1 MTETHKPEQ
10 PSVSVIITTYHN
22 EEYLPRAI
30 ESVLHQTYPEI
41 ELIVVDDNSPG
52 SDVRR
57 ATERIMENYPEAV
70 YLKHPENRNGA
81 AARNTGIRAAKGKY
95 IAFLDND
102 DIYFSTHIADCVR
115 ELEKHP
121 DCGAVLSGV
130 AKIRGG
136 HCWDLIIPPEGDMV
150 QALFL
155 SETALGTGS
164 NLFARADLVRKV
176 HGFDESFRRHQDV
189 EFGVRLFSLCPVYRI
204 REIQIVKEMDGFSN
218 ALDYERFRAA
228 KEQFAR
234 KFEKEIQVLGE
245 EDAKR
250 FYAGQWRSL
259 LYTACSEGKKENIRT
274 AAAQLRKYR
283 TPGLKECVL
292 LILCKIHMFPVYE
305 ALKRFLKLRKCGKIY
320 NQVTENLASY
330 DRKKFDEMLGK

>member
-1 MTETHKPEQ
+1 
-10 PSVSVIITTYHN
+10 
-22 EEYLPRAI
+22 
-30 ESVLHQTYPEI
+30 
-41 ELIVVDDNSPG
+41 
-52 SDVRR
+52 
-57 ATERIMENYPEAV
+57 
-70 YLKHPENRNGA
+70 
-81 AARNTGIRAAKGKY
+81 
-95 IAFLDND
+95 
-102 DIYFSTHIADCVR
+102 
-115 ELEKHP
+115 
-121 DCGAVLSGV
+121 
-130 AKIRGG
+130 
-136 HCWDLIIPPEGDMV
+136 MV

-330 DRKKFDEMLGK
+330 DRNKFDEMLGK

>member
-1 MTETHKPEQ
+1 MTETYKSEQ

-41 ELIVVDDNSPG
+41 ELIVVDDNPPG
-52 SDVRR
+52 SDARR
-57 ATERIMENYPEAV
+57 AAERIMEHYPEAV

-81 AARNTGIRAAKGKY
+81 AARNTGIRAAKGEY

-115 ELEKHP
+115 ELEEHP

-130 AKIRGG
+130 VKIRGG
-136 HCWDLIIPPEGDMV
+136 LCWELIIPPEGDMV
-150 QALFL
+150 RALFL

-189 EFGVRLFSLCPVYRI
+189 EFGVRLFSLRPVYRI

-250 FYAGQWRSL
+250 FYVSQWRSL
-259 LYTACSEGKKENIRT
+259 LYTACSEGEEENIRT

-283 TPGLKECVL
+283 MPGLKERVL

-305 ALKRFLKLRKCGKIY
+305 ELKRFLKLRKCGKIY
-320 NQVTENLASY
+320 NQVTENLTPY
-330 DRKKFDEMLGK
+330 DRKKFEEMLGK